1 MTTSKSKKATLA
13 KPKCTTPRSPPSI
26 SQSQKKAA
34 HRSQA
39 SASSTPAISRSAT
52 VEDVDD
58 DEPTSVGHTLDADG
72 DSIMELSNDEG
83 RGTQGSCAR
92 SELSDDE
99 DMPADD
105 EEVELSM
112 IFDPDIRN

>member
-1 MTTSKSKKATLA
+1 V
-13 KPKCTTPRSPPSI
+13 
-26 SQSQKKAA
+26 
-34 HRSQA
+34 
-39 SASSTPAISRSAT
+39 ISRRAT

-58 DEPTSVGHTLDADG
+58 DEPTSVGCTLDADG
-72 DSIMELSNDEG
+72 DSIMELSDDEG
-83 RGTQGSCAR
+83 RGTQGSHTR

-99 DMPADD
+99 DLPADD